1 MNVIIVLKEAC
12 FRDAVSVSTALLILI
27 LIPRPGPKT
36 DLSHGHRLI
45 CGFSDMEIISEL
57 YYQASNS
64 QITEGESGLVEI
76 NITILPFVLYI
87 YCFMSQQC
95 VASRNWSPVAY
106 DTAPR
111 TTMT

>member
-87 YCFMSQQC
+87 YIVSCHNNVWLQETGVQL
-95 VASRNWSPVAY
+95 P
-106 DTAPR
+106 TIQHLELP
-111 TTMT
+111 